1 MPATGEKGIGM
12 ELPRWQV
19 PQVTV
24 LSAGVASGSFTCER
38 YLELISFVITI
49 MVRAMPLSGLASE
62 AKFGLFVCGS
72 RVWQNWHSTPRALVK
87 PRMSRRQVGDGNVFG
102 KHLQIGG
109 LRHGLALSGWVGD
122 CPGAGVASCAAA
134 VSATSEVQKNRAAA
148 VKAAAKLRGTW

>member
-24 LSAGVASGSFTCER
+24 LSAGVASGSLTCER
-38 YLELISFVITI
+38 YLALISFVITI

-87 PRMSRRQVGDGNVFG
+87 PRM
-102 KHLQIGG
+102 
-109 LRHGLALSGWVGD
+109 
-122 CPGAGVASCAAA
+122 VA
-134 VSATSEVQKNRAAA
+134 VRSATGMFLGSTCRLV
-148 VKAAAKLRGTW
+148 GFGMG